1 MIRVIAFCLILTGC
15 TVATVS
21 VAKSAEFE
29 GVYTGLIIGFKFEE
43 DADGISRLDGNTD
56 VHMWKDMSTNSMLYG
71 KWSITDTFEVDA
83 GISHLSDTFHPDDEY
98 YKNQLFL
105 KLQKCVGYCK

>member
-1 MIRVIAFCLILTGC
+1 MNKIIITTALAVFLSGC
-15 TVATVS
+15 WITVA
-21 VAKSAEFE
+21 KAEFK
-29 GVYTGLIIGFKFEE
+29 GVYTGLIVGFKFEE
-43 DADGISRLDGNTD
+43 DADGISRLDDNTD

-71 KWSITDTFEVDA
+71 KWSINKTFEIDA

-105 KLQKCVGYCK
+105 KLQKCVGWCK